1 MLPKMYNKC
10 VSGNTERSAWR
21 SQPELAVALVGEAL
35 ESRLVQLQRDASLGV
50 VPHRRPHEQAH
61 DLVRLAAG
69 RGWPDRRQGLE
80 HLPRDRRGARNRPWL
95 IKRLSYRTQELMTGL
110 SLSAEAEQ
118 RIADLGEDEPVRLR
132 EEGDPPPLPEP
143 AAKPRDP
150 RLPPVGTIIRRA
162 HKGEVHEITVLD
174 DGFEY
179 EGRHYTSLSTIARE
193 VTGTSRNGFLWA
205 GLCLRKA
212 RRREA

>member
-1 MLPKMYNKC
+1 
-10 VSGNTERSAWR
+10 
-21 SQPELAVALVGEAL
+21 
-35 ESRLVQLQRDASLGV
+35 
-50 VPHRRPHEQAH
+50 
-61 DLVRLAAG
+61 
-69 RGWPDRRQGLE
+69 
-80 HLPRDRRGARNRPWL
+80 
-95 IKRLSYRTQELMTGL
+95 MTGL

-162 HKGEVHEITVLD
+162 RKGEVHEITVLD
-174 DGFEY
+174 DGFEC

-193 VTGTSRNGFLWA
+193 VTGTSWNGCLGA
-205 GLCLRKA
+205 GLTKRKKRKRGDA
-212 RRREA
+212 GEDG